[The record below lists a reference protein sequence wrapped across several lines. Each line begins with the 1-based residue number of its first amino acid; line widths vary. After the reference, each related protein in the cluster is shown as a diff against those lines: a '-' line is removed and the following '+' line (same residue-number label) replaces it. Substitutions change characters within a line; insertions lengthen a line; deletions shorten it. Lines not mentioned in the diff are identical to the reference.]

1 MGWLFTQVW
10 VLCAVAFLA
19 GAAVTWLV
27 FVRPVPRPA
36 HRPPAAVGAVA
47 RVADPWPERDSGGTP
62 APDRDPEPG
71 PPRVVDPA
79 LSALDRG
86 DGARRGP
93 PSGVVASGAL
103 DELGVAGPG
112 PAAPQHPPDIPAQA
126 GPADGPSPLRG
137 ERD

>member
-27 FVRPVPRPA
+27 FVRPVQRPA
-36 HRPPAAVGAVA
+36 HGPPAGAGAVA
-47 RVADPWPERDSGGTP
+47 RLADPWPERGP
-62 APDRDPEPG
+62 AG

-93 PSGVVASGAL
+93 PAGVVASGAL
-103 DELGVAGPG
+103 DELGVTGPG
-112 PAAPQHPPDIPAQA
+112 PTAPEHPPDIPAQA

>member
-27 FVRPVPRPA
+27 FVRPVHRPA
-36 HRPPAAVGAVA
+36 HGRPAGAGAVA
-47 RVADPWPERDSGGTP
+47 RIADPWPEH
-62 APDRDPEPG
+62 APVGRAGPDPEPD

-93 PSGVVASGAL
+93 SAGVVASGAL
-103 DELGVAGPG
+103 DELGVTGPG
-112 PAAPQHPPDIPAQA
+112 PAVPDEPPDIPAQA